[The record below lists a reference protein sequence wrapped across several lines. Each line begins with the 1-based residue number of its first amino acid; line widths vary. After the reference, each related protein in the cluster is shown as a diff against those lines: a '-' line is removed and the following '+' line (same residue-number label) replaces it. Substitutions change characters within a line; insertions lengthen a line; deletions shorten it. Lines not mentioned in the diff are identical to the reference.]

1 MRRQLS
7 RPKLSRLGES
17 GEMLNSSSS
26 WSYVDKGGRGRGRP
40 GPKNQFRENEK
51 GERERERERE
61 SFLSYHCYTTIS
73 VSAHIMRGTAILVV
87 VVVGGRKP
95 CLATAAAPL
104 PPCLTRFSKCQS
116 LQCQVFAILLYLAEF
131 YVCRVA

>member
-51 GERERERERE
+51 GEREGE
-61 SFLSYHCYTTIS
+61 L
-73 VSAHIMRGTAILVV
+73 LVV
-87 VVVGGRKP
+87 PLLHHYLRKRSYYAWDGDFGGGGGRWTKTLFGYRR
-95 CLATAAAPL
+95 CAAASL
-104 PPCLTRFSKCQS
+104 PYS
-116 LQCQVFAILLYLAEF
+116 LQ
-131 YVCRVA
+131 